1 MPNPFCSCLRAS
13 WVYCP
18 DINTEGT
25 VFAEIRAL
33 LQGSQVRRQEAKLRS
48 LSPSVILSPISEL
61 GEEFVMRMCWQ
72 AGFGKWPFAV
82 RCGNGVSAPDL
93 PGQQTLR
100 FRKGSSALVQ
110 GHVRYF
116 GSVRGETWVSGLI

>member
-13 WVYCP
+13 CVYCP

-25 VFAEIRAL
+25 VFAERRAL

-72 AGFGKWPFAV
+72 AGFGKWPFVV

-93 PGQQTLR
+93 LKG
-100 FRKGSSALVQ
+100 FRALVQ

-116 GSVRGETWVSGLI
+116 GSVRETSVLGLV